1 MSSLSLASLSA
12 LAIDSVSESETLK
25 KNLDI
30 RKVVVQNFAKTYWE
44 LSDKYPWDVI
54 KFLNFPRDLLERGQ
68 KWSGS

>member
-44 LSDKYPWDVI
+44 LSDKYPWEVI